1 MNIEELYAFTRYIL
15 LPKADE
21 ILRNSYQDYCSGVD
35 IGIQTKSDNTPAT
48 NADREAE
55 EALRTLISRNY
66 PSHGIQGEEFG
77 SLNPD
82 ADWIWVLDPLDGTRE
97 FLAKRPGYFGIL
109 IGLLYKGE
117 PCLGAISDPIKRKH
131 WLSVKRKAPGK
142 NEKLDKSIIACTNTE
157 EMFKPADMR
166 RGIFAVQEKVL
177 DFKTDLNCLG
187 FAGIVDGVIDAAI
200 ENNLKAHDIIPLIPV
215 LRNSGIVVVDLDGN
229 SYSTMK
235 FNTEDAFSR
244 KYGVI
249 AAVDPM
255 LVEDILNTFHAGVN
269 S

>member
-1 MNIEELYAFTRYIL
+1 MNTEELFAFTRDIL

-21 ILRNSYQDYCSGVD
+21 ILRNSFEAYCNGAD

-55 EALRTLISRNY
+55 MALRTLITENY

-77 SLNPD
+77 SLNPE

-97 FLAKRPGYFGIL
+97 FLAKRPSYFGTL

-131 WLSVKRKAPGK
+131 WLSVKRKAPEK

-166 RGIFAVQEKVL
+166 RGIFAVRKKAL
-177 DFKTDLNCLG
+177 NIKTDLNCLG
-187 FAGIVDGVIDAAI
+187 FAGIVDGDIDAAI
-200 ENNLKAHDIIPLIPV
+200 ENNLKAHDIIPLLPV
-215 LRNSGIVVVDLDGN
+215 LHRADIYTVNLSGID
-229 SYSTMK
+229 YTTIK
-235 FNTEDAFSR
+235 FDTEDAYSR
-244 KYGVI
+244 KYGLV
-249 AAVDPM
+249 AAANPM
-255 LVEDILNTFHAGVN
+255 LVKDILNTFHEEVN
-269 S
+269 G

>member
-1 MNIEELYAFTRYIL
+1 MKSKELYAFTRDIL
-15 LPKADE
+15 LPKADV
-21 ILRNSYQDYCSGVD
+21 ILRNSYQAYCNGAD

-117 PCLGAISDPIKRKH
+117 VHFGAISDPIKRRH
-131 WLSVKRKAPGK
+131 WHS
-142 NEKLDKSIIACTNTE
+142 EKGMTPLKENLVNKSIIACTSPE
-157 EMFKPADMR
+157 LMFEPADLR
-166 RGIFAVQEKVL
+166 RGIVAVQEKAL

-215 LRNSGIVVVDLDGN
+215 LLNSGIVVVDLDGN

-235 FNTEDAFSR
+235 FNSEDAFSR
-244 KYGVI
+244 RYGVI

-255 LVEDILNTFHAGVN
+255 LVEDILNTFKTGVN

>member
-1 MNIEELYAFTRYIL
+1 MKTKELYAFTRDIL

-21 ILRNSYQDYCSGVD
+21 ILRNSYQAYCNGAD

-97 FLAKRPGYFGIL
+97 FLAKRPGYFGTL
-109 IGLLYKGE
+109 IGLLFKGE
-117 PCLGAISDPIKRKH
+117 PCLGAISDPIKRKQ
-131 WLSVKRKAPGK
+131 WLSVKRQAPGK
-142 NEKLDKSIIACTNTE
+142 SEKLENCIIACTNTE

-166 RGIFAVQEKVL
+166 RGIFAVRKKAL
-177 DFKTDLNCLG
+177 DIKTDLNCLG
-187 FAGIVDGVIDAAI
+187 FAGIVDGDIDAAI
-200 ENNLKAHDIIPLIPV
+200 ENNLKAHDIIPLLPV
-215 LRNSGIVVVDLDGN
+215 LQRAGIYTVNLSGID
-229 SYSTMK
+229 YTTIK
-235 FNTEDAFSR
+235 FDTKDTFSR
-244 KYGVI
+244 KYGLV
-249 AAVDPM
+249 AAANPI
-255 LVEDILNTFHAGVN
+255 LVKDILNTFHEGVN
-269 S
+269 C